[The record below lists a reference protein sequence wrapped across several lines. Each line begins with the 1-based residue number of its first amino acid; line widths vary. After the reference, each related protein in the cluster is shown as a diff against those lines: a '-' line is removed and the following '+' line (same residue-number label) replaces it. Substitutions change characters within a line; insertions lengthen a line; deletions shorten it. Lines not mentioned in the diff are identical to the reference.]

1 MDRHTLPN
9 RQELVARAQT
19 PQSQQRQYVATGDIN
34 RTPPGEVITRWTE
47 AGADLQGYIR
57 DINVPHQHALRCN
70 PTR

>member
-1 MDRHTLPN
+1 
-9 RQELVARAQT
+9 LVARAQT